1 MSRNQEI
8 AQELAKLAS
17 LMSAGPEDSIG
28 ADDSFQVHDNSGR
41 SLEVHNH
48 NFSGMKQV
56 QANPASM
63 VLPQED
69 WNPPSLAEVQ
79 ARAQAVYGDQSHNSD
94 FYPKGLDAMNDLLMG
109 HSSVVASKKKLAKLN
124 DQFGDDLKL
133 VMDIANELAKFASSV
148 APGREDTI
156 GFNGPRNEGPDIE
169 DRIDSNKSLE
179 SVRAVARHQEPA
191 AVTEYKHADFTP
203 AMDTGGFEGSMG
215 VQASVEAPATRR
227 KQAALEATK
236 VETVKSESVFDKVA
250 SLNEVDQ
257 KRFAV
262 LIAKGR
268 VSDAEAFL
276 NKKAA
281 QKKTH

>member
-17 LMSAGPEDSIG
+17 LMAAGPEDSIG
-28 ADDSFQVHDNSGR
+28 ADDSFQVQDNSGR
-41 SLEVHNH
+41 SLEIHNH

-56 QANPASM
+56 RANPASM

-79 ARAQAVYGDQSHNSD
+79 SRADAVYGDQTHNSD
-94 FYPKGLDAMNDLLMG
+94 FYPKGLDAMDDLLMG
-109 HSSVVASKKKLAKLN
+109 HSSVVASKKKLASIQN
-124 DQFGDDLKL
+124 NFGEELKL
-133 VMDIANELAKFASSV
+133 VMDIANELAKVSSSV

-156 GFNGPRNEGPDIE
+156 GFHAPRNEGPNVA

-179 SVRAVARHQEPA
+179 SVRAVFKHEQPA
-191 AVTEYKHADFTP
+191 AVTEYGHADFVP
-203 AMDTGGFEGSMG
+203 SMDTGGFEGSMG
-215 VQASVEAPATRR
+215 VQASANAPVTRR
-227 KQAALEATK
+227 KQAAIAAASQS
-236 VETVKSESVFDKVA
+236 VKSESVFDKVA
-250 SLNEVDQ
+250 SLEAADQ

-276 NKKAA
+276 NKKAS
-281 QKKTH
+281 QKKTR